1 MLMYLSEWQSG
12 GELGELEQ
20 KVGGE
25 VGGKKRRQ
33 SRKQIVGGEASL
45 RRIQTFVLARRTFPL
60 FHGNRLCL
68 IKPGW
73 GVVVGGHCVSVY
85 RGENSH

>member
-1 MLMYLSEWQSG
+1 MLMYLSEWQSR

-20 KVGGE
+20 K

-33 SRKQIVGGEASL
+33 SRKQIVGGEVSL

>member
-1 MLMYLSEWQSG
+1 MLMYLSEWRPG
-12 GELGELEQ
+12 RELGELEQ
-20 KVGGE
+20 KVG
-25 VGGKKRRQ
+25 VGGGLVEVVGVKKRRE

-73 GVVVGGHCVSVY
+73 GGGGWGAL
-85 RGENSH
+85 R